1 MMHHASVA
9 ALRGTCSRLQVGAV
23 VARDARVLV
32 TGYNGAPAGMPH
44 CNHDCTTP
52 STCQKMWKTT
62 GAPHILDCPA
72 NDDNGCESSVH
83 AEANAIA
90 WAARHG
96 VVLDGTEMF
105 TTHGPCYRCAQL
117 IVNAGVMR
125 VSYLKPY
132 RIVEGVNL
140 LVAAG
145 IEVSTQ

>member
-1 MMHHASVA
+1 MHHASVA
-9 ALRGTCSRLQVGAV
+9 ALRSTCSRLQVGAV

-32 TGYNGAPAGMPH
+32 TGYNGTPAGMPH
-44 CNHDCTTP
+44 CDH
-52 STCQKMWKTT
+52 TCKCDRV
-62 GAPHILDCPA
+62 GIHYSACPA
-72 NDDNGCESSVH
+72 SHASGCESSVH

-90 WAARHG
+90 YAARHG

-140 LVAAG
+140 LIAAG
-145 IEVSTQ
+145 VEVSTQ